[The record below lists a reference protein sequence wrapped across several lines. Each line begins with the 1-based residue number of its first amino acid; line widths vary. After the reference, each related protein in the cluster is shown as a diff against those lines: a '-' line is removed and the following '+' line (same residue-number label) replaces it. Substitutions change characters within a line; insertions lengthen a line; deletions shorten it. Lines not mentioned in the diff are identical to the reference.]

1 MDLRTKETEKRA
13 PAWSGVGVGGG
24 RVDSEGRVW
33 DRESALRA
41 GLSKGRGSLDP
52 TKSKDLRDPMRRWAA
67 GGRGHKW
74 GGATAALAT
83 HGLLRSPTHDW
94 TQPSFHT
101 LTPAGLIRDLDGVV
115 QLG

>member
-1 MDLRTKETEKRA
+1 
-13 PAWSGVGVGGG
+13 
-24 RVDSEGRVW
+24 
-33 DRESALRA
+33 
-41 GLSKGRGSLDP
+41 
-52 TKSKDLRDPMRRWAA
+52 MRRWAA
-67 GGRGHKW
+67 GGRGRKR
-74 GGATAALAT
+74 GGATAVLAT

>member
-1 MDLRTKETEKRA
+1 MDA
-13 PAWSGVGVGGG
+13 G
-24 RVDSEGRVW
+24 EGRGS
-33 DRESALRA
+33 DRESALGA
-41 GLSKGRGSLDP
+41 GLTKGRGSLDP
-52 TKSKDLRDPMRRWAA
+52 TKSKDLPDPMRRWAA
-67 GGRGHKW
+67 RGRGRRR